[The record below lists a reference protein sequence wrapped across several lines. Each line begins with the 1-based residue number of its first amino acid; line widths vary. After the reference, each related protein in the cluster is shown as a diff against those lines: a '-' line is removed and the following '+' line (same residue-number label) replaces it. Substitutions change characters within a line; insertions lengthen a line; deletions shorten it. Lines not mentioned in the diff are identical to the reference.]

1 MFCTTC
7 GNKIDEGSQFCPCCG
22 APVDIITN
30 VDSTSILTSGILNSN
45 PEMNNVGMSGA
56 GMNAYGQ
63 PLTDN
68 SVGTGTATLTS
79 DMNPYMNQSPVGQ
92 QSGILPNQIHNE
104 VPHTSQNR
112 QNSVNQSQTPNS
124 QAQNSHVQNSQIPS
138 SQVQSGQVQSGQV
151 QSNQYN
157 KNTQKKA
164 PVVSNKSLLIGLM
177 TGAVL
182 VIAVFAS
189 VAIVMVRNKKNIESI
204 SAASETATEAAI
216 QDVQTSTDEKTAEE
230 PAGEEVKRLPVN
242 SKTTF
247 VFTSGLGE
255 WKTTL
260 NIKADG
266 RFYGLYEEWHR
277 SDIVE
282 GNSKGTCYYSDYSG
296 KFSKMTKIDEYT
308 YKLEMPE
315 YKTKQEIG
323 TEEAYEDAWYKYME
337 PYGIKGGEV
346 FYIYLKDKPV
356 SELPDEFV
364 EWSDATI
371 DGGIKT
377 LDKLPVNGVYNATMM
392 EGFYETTE

>member
-7 GNKIDEGSQFCPCCG
+7 GNKIDEGSQFCSCCG

-63 PLTDN
+63 PLPDN
-68 SVGTGTATLTS
+68 SVGTGTATLTN
-79 DMNPYMNQSPVGQ
+79 DMNPYMNQQPIGQ
-92 QSGILPNQIHNE
+92 SAPQSGELPHQLQNNQI
-104 VPHTSQNR
+104 
-112 QNSVNQSQTPNS
+112 QSKP
-124 QAQNSHVQNSQIPS
+124 VQNLQP
-138 SQVQSGQVQSGQV
+138 
-151 QSNQYN
+151 
-157 KNTQKKA
+157 KNSPQRKTSTI
-164 PVVSNKSLLIGLM
+164 SNKSLLIGLI